1 MRHTSII
8 FDLDGT
14 LLDTLAGLVIT
25 GNEVLA
31 RYGFPSHVSE
41 KYRYFVGDGLK
52 TLMERI
58 TPAGTGKYVL
68 DECCGLFS
76 DLYAKNWKFSCVPYD
91 GVPEMLATLR
101 KNSFPLAV
109 LSNKP
114 HAFTSLIVEDF
125 FPGGI
130 FSLVYGQRDGFAKKP
145 DPEVALEIAARFGSR
160 PSETVF
166 VGDSGVDIRTGKAA
180 GMMTVGVAWGF
191 REREELMEN
200 KADIIIN
207 SPMELLHHVAPLA

>member
-1 MRHTSII
+1 MRYTSII

-14 LLDTLAGLVIT
+14 LLDTLAGLVT
-25 GNEVLA
+25 TCNAVLA
-31 RYGFPSHVSE
+31 RHGFPPHESE
-41 KYRYFVGDGLK
+41 KYRYFVGDGLT

-58 TPAGTGKYVL
+58 APAGTGKSLL

-76 DLYAKNWKFSCVPYD
+76 ELYEKNWKYSCLPYA
-91 GVPEMLATLR
+91 GVPEMLAALR
-101 KNSFPLAV
+101 ENSFHLAV

-125 FPGGI
+125 FPGEV
-130 FSLVYGQRDGFAKKP
+130 FSQVYGQRDGFAKKP
-145 DPEVALEIAARFGSR
+145 DPEVALEIAARFGSK
-160 PSETVF
+160 PSETIF
-166 VGDSGVDIRTGKAA
+166 VGDSGVDIRTGKSA

-191 REREELMEN
+191 RKREELMEN

-207 SPMELLHHVAPLA
+207 SPMELLHHVAPLT

>member
-1 MRHTSII
+1 MRHASII

-14 LLDTLAGLVIT
+14 LLDTLAGLVT
-25 GNEVLA
+25 TCNAVLA
-31 RYGFPSHVSE
+31 RHGFPQHETE
-41 KYRYFVGDGLK
+41 KYRYFVGDGLA

-58 TPAGTGKYVL
+58 APAGTGKSL
-68 DECCGLFS
+68 LEECCGLFS
-76 DLYAKNWKFSCVPYD
+76 ELYEKNWKCSCLPYA
-91 GVPEMLATLR
+91 GVPEMLAALR
-101 KNSFPLAV
+101 QNSFHLAV

-125 FPGGI
+125 FPGEV

-145 DPEVALEIAARFGSR
+145 DPQVALEIAARFGSR

-180 GMMTVGVAWGF
+180 GMMTVGVTWGF
-191 REREELMEN
+191 RKREELMEN